1 MEEEI
6 EAEAPKKKSKS
17 PFRDKEDLKK
27 EIRDFVNQYKASI
40 VNQADRMSDFFE
52 MSCFNY
58 IVRYYELNDYTV
70 TVGGL
75 QKGQYRYKCSTMGIQ
90 SNFSFFKISKVLHET
105 TYDFEIHHNLAVQS
119 GHHEKIFTT
128 PDITIIKSGGIDF
141 SKEHYETK
149 MTFSYAGQSNLI
161 SFCEVK
167 QFNPYPELLFN
178 FIGTVNELCPSVIN
192 NTATAHMPIHIA
204 PSLMLS
210 GVPNRHTKNI
220 KESLESRYCINIIFN
235 LFHTATQTFSK
246 SKFKELQTT
255 GSIPTPKEQKE
266 SDNFDNYA
274 QVLLGADEPPF

>member
-6 EAEAPKKKSKS
+6 DAEAPKKKTKS
-17 PFRDKEDLKK
+17 PFKDKEDLKK

-70 TVGGL
+70 SVDGL

-90 SNFSFFKISKVLHET
+90 SNFSFFKVTKQLDNSSYE
-105 TYDFEIHHNLAVQS
+105 FEIHHNLAVQS

-128 PDITIIKSGGIDF
+128 PDITIIKAGCIEF
-141 SKEHYETK
+141 SKDHYETK

-167 QFNPYPELLFN
+167 QFNPYP
-178 FIGTVNELCPSVIN
+178 
-192 NTATAHMPIHIA
+192 
-204 PSLMLS
+204 
-210 GVPNRHTKNI
+210 
-220 KESLESRYCINIIFN
+220 
-235 LFHTATQTFSK
+235 
-246 SKFKELQTT
+246 
-255 GSIPTPKEQKE
+255 
-266 SDNFDNYA
+266 NYSST
-274 QVLLGADEPPF
+274 L

>member
-6 EAEAPKKKSKS
+6 DAEAPKKKTKS

-70 TVGGL
+70 AVDGL

-90 SNFSFFKISKVLHET
+90 SNFSFFKITKVDGDINYE
-105 TYDFEIHHNLAVQS
+105 FEIHHNLAVQS

-128 PDITIIKSGGIDF
+128 PDITIIKAGGIEF

-149 MTFSYAGQSNLI
+149 LTFSYAGQSNLI

-178 FIGTVNELCPSVIN
+178 FIGTVNELCPAVITN
-192 NTATAHMPIHIA
+192 KAKIHLPIHIA
-204 PSLMLS
+204 PSLMIS
-210 GVPNRHTKNI
+210 GVPNRHTKEI
-220 KESLESRYCINIIFN
+220 KESLESRYAINIIFN

-246 SKFKELQTT
+246 THIKDLQTT
-255 GSIPTPKEQKE
+255 GTLAASKEKKDME
-266 SDNFDNYA
+266 DIDKYLR
-274 QVLLGADEPPF
+274 VLLGADESPF